1 MKKTLSILLVAFLSV
16 QLSAQSISLDKQLG
30 EEGAAQIEQQ
40 IGLYE
45 HGSTSEYIDQ
55 IGHRLLAE
63 LTENPYTFEFHIVNM
78 AEPNAFALPGGHIY
92 VSRGLL
98 PLVNNEDELACVMG
112 HEIIHVMER
121 HSVAR
126 MKKGI
131 LPAILQLP
139 GQLIGG
145 SVGGAINAP
154 ISFFSDLGL
163 ANYSRGQEKDAD
175 RIGVRISAGAGYDP
189 TTLAEILSRMT
200 QEVELL
206 TGQTEKKSYL
216 SDHPFTPK
224 RVEYLNKLTSDLKQQ
239 PKPNIVEGR
248 DVLHKLD
255 GLLYGPDPAQGVF
268 NDSLFLHPDL
278 GLSIV
283 FPGGWITANNPI
295 AVGAMQADGEA
306 VIAMTLESPGVSAD
320 SAATTIKAHLNKD
333 SVHFD
338 EKADLDINGYKA
350 RSITITQEQDGEK
363 VTHNITWIEKDTT
376 IYRLVGAALEQHVA
390 VVDSTTNSFRRIS
403 EVERGR
409 VFQNNIRIIEAK
421 EGETLEALST
431 RSQNTWSVELT
442 AIFNGMEEAVVL
454 KEGELIKVAVKTN
467 YSSKKN

>member
-1 MKKTLSILLVAFLSV
+1 MKKTLSILLLAFLST
-16 QLSAQSISLDKQLG
+16 QLLAQNISLDKQLG
-30 EEGAAQIEQQ
+30 EEGAAQVEQQ

-45 HGSTSEYIDQ
+45 HEPTSEYIDQ
-55 IGHRLLAE
+55 IGRRLLAE
-63 LTENPYTFEFHIVNM
+63 LTENPFTFEFHIVNM

-126 MKKGI
+126 MKKSI
-131 LPAILQLP
+131 LPALLQLP
-139 GQLIGG
+139 GHLIGG
-145 SVGGAINAP
+145 SVGGAINTP
-154 ISFFSDLGL
+154 VSFFSDLGL

-189 TTLAEILSRMT
+189 TMLAEILSRMT

-206 TGQTEKKSYL
+206 TGQAEKKSYL

-224 RVEYLNKLTSDLKQQ
+224 RVEYLNKLTSELEQQ

-248 DVLHKLD
+248 EVLRKLD

-278 GLSIV
+278 SLSIV
-283 FPGGWITANNPI
+283 FPGGWAMVNNPM

-306 VIAMTLESPGVSAD
+306 VIAMTLESPGVSSD
-320 SAATTIKAHLNKD
+320 SAASAIKAHLNKD
-333 SVHFD
+333 SIHFN
-338 EKADLDINGYKA
+338 ETTGLDINGYKS
-350 RSITITQEQDGEK
+350 RSLTITQEQGGKK

-376 IYRLVGAALEQHVA
+376 IYRLVGAALDQHVA
-390 VVDSTTNSFRRIS
+390 AIDSTTNSFRRIS
-403 EVERGR
+403 EVEREQ
-409 VFQNNIRIIEAK
+409 VFQENIRLIEAE
-421 EGETLEALST
+421 EGETLKTLST
-431 RSQNTWSVELT
+431 RSQNTWSLELM
-442 AIFNGMEEAVVL
+442 AIFNGMEEAIVL
-454 KEGELIKVAVKTN
+454 KKGELVKVAVKTN
-467 YSSKKN
+467 YRGK